1 MRSRV
6 IIIISF
12 AVIAV
17 LALTIFGLTP
27 PQSQRVEEIHIIMAD
42 GSSEKYPEQEYFRP
56 EEIVVVIGVNNTVVW
71 TNMDFSEKNA
81 HDVTSDDGLF
91 YSGFIDPG
99 ESWSYTFEDPGEYAY
114 NCGLHPEWMVGKV
127 IVREAA

>member
-1 MRSRV
+1 M
-6 IIIISF
+6 
-12 AVIAV
+12 
-17 LALTIFGLTP
+17 
-27 PQSQRVEEIHIIMAD
+27 
-42 GSSEKYPEQEYFRP
+42 
-56 EEIVVVIGVNNTVVW
+56 IGVNNTVVW

-81 HDVTSDDGLF
+81 HDVSSDDGLF
-91 YSGFIDPG
+91 YSGFLDPG

>member
-6 IIIISF
+6 IIISF

-17 LALTIFGLTP
+17 LALAIFGLTS
-27 PQSQRVEEIHIIMAD
+27 PQPQRVEEVHIIMAD
-42 GSSEKYPEQEYFRP
+42 GSSEKNPEQEYFRP
-56 EEIVVVIGVNNTVVW
+56 KEIVVVIGVNNTVVW

-91 YSGFIDPG
+91 YSGFLDPG